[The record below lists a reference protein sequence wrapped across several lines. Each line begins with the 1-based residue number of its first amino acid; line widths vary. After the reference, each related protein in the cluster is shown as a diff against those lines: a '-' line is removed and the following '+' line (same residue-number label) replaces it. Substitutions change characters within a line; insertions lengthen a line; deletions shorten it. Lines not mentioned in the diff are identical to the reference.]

1 MNYKQLTEH
10 ERYQIDA
17 MNKAGHSQKE
27 IAELLGRS
35 ASTISRELRRN
46 RGLRGYRPAEAQRL
60 SQARR
65 REAHKARKVTTEVR
79 GWPACSRQDSNAHS
93 PGTQPGAS
101 CGLSGPTQALVPA
114 PRDGLPTD
122 LRG

>member
-1 MNYKQLTEH
+1 MNYKQLTEN
-10 ERYQIDA
+10 ERYQIYA

-65 REAHKARKVTTEVR
+65 
-79 GWPACSRQDSNAHS
+79 
-93 PGTQPGAS
+93 
-101 CGLSGPTQALVPA
+101 
-114 PRDGLPTD
+114 
-122 LRG
+122 